1 MAGDRQDMSA
11 LIKIK
16 TTMKKSSVL
25 KNGYKETRAR
35 FGALLYRIS
44 PVLFARYRFRVIKG
58 GSLNLKYPKSFDEKL
73 MWLMLY
79 WQHPLKSQCADK
91 YAMRE
96 YVRGHGLEHM
106 LPELLGVYENS
117 DEINFDALPERF
129 CLKCTHG
136 CGFNIICR
144 NKNEMDVGEA
154 KNNLDA
160 WLKKDFSKV
169 YGEIH
174 YAPIKPRIVCEAYLG
189 GRNGNLPDDYKVFC
203 FHGKAYFT
211 MVCTERKLNGY
222 GAKYDYYDREW
233 EHKLPYGKS
242 GTDTGRML
250 PIPEAYDEMIK
261 AAEILSKPF
270 PFVRMDFYCI
280 DGKAIIGEMT
290 FTPAG
295 CIDPGYTD
303 AAQRS
308 MGELIQLPEKYVN
321 VSNA

>member
-1 MAGDRQDMSA
+1 MSA
-11 LIKIK
+11 LMKIK
-16 TTMKKSSVL
+16 TTMKKSSVV
-25 KNGYKETRAR
+25 KNGYQEMRTWFR
-35 FGALLYRIS
+35 GLLYRIS
-44 PVLFARYRFRVIKG
+44 PVLLAQYRFGVIKG
-58 GSLNLKYPKSFDEKL
+58 KYLNLESPQSFDEKL
-73 MWLMLY
+73 IWLMLY

-91 YAMRE
+91 YAMRA
-96 YVRGHGLEHM
+96 YVSGHGLEHM

-117 DEINFDALPERF
+117 GEINFDTLPERF

-136 CGFNIICR
+136 CGFNIICQNR
-144 NKNEMDVGEA
+144 TEMDAEEA
-154 KNNLDA
+154 KKKLDA
-160 WLKKDFSKV
+160 WLKTDFSKA

-174 YAPIKPRIVCEAYLG
+174 YARIKPRIVCEAYLG

-211 MVCTERKLNGY
+211 MVCTERELNGY

-242 GTDTGRML
+242 GVETDRML
-250 PIPEAYDEMIK
+250 PIPEAHNEMIK

-308 MGELIQLPEKYVN
+308 MGELIKLPEKYVN